1 MSVKKRIR
9 VVLFYGMTP
18 FKLKCEK
25 DQFSQ
30 VHKCP
35 KGPGRAITEITKMDT
50 KRKKFKKSLPTEV
63 ILKRQFSTL

>member
-1 MSVKKRIR
+1 MAVKKRIR

-25 DQFSQ
+25 NQFSQ
-30 VHKCP
+30 VHNCP
-35 KGPGRAITEITKMDT
+35 KSPGRAITEVTKMDA
-50 KRKKFKKSLPTEV
+50 KRKTLKKSLPTEV